1 MNRTTEQRN
10 TEAAKTLDML
20 DKMPKV
26 EVNHLFR
33 ARLLQR
39 IDAMES
45 GKTAGATLFGGAFS
59 PKLAF
64 MTVLLILNVASA
76 VLLFL
81 HEAPRQNTGAAT
93 PVAEN
98 VSADYGGP
106 ALAYYDDQPS
116 SGR

>member
-10 TEAAKTLDML
+10 AEVAKTLDML
-20 DKMPKV
+20 DKVPKV

-39 IDAMES
+39 IDAMEN
-45 GKTAGATLFGGAFS
+45 GKTAGATLFGGTFS

-64 MTVLLILNVASA
+64 MTLLLVLNVASA
-76 VLLFL
+76 ALLFL
-81 HEAPRQNTGAAT
+81 HEAPRQNSGAAT
-93 PVAEN
+93 AVAEN
-98 VSADYGGP
+98 PSADYGGP
-106 ALAYYDDQPS
+106 ALAYYDDQPA